1 MVRLRNR
8 LSALIAYLNA
18 SLQVKLSFALTVL
31 LAMILLGAGYS
42 TFLFVESIEQ
52 EGWAG
57 RQREAAINAVRTID
71 DFLSRVEDTMNLVG
85 ALSVEQIERSPE
97 LLSAILD
104 RVPAWIEIVRVDAS
118 GQMLAKA
125 TRDRPILGDQV
136 TIALSNWFQQARA
149 GQRYLGPLLITAES
163 EPYVMMAV
171 PAVDGGVV
179 AGRLRM
185 NLIWETVATLR
196 FGRAGTAF
204 IVDEQG
210 VIIAH
215 PDPSVVLR
223 YTSIADRPEFRDV
236 PPDGNQRFYIN
247 AFGEE
252 TLGVSLP
259 IPGTRWRLF
268 TEVSEDEATALS
280 TRAGITFSFS
290 LIVFG
295 VLLLLAMNYLLH
307 HFIFRAMNELEQG
320 AERIGRGDLSHP
332 LPVRPEREVA
342 QVTRAFNSMM
352 RQLRVRT
359 AEIARQTAS
368 LQAEIQERRRIEQ
381 ELIQA
386 RDAAEA
392 ASRAKST
399 FLATMSH
406 ELRTPLTAIIGYSQ
420 LLEQLAAQGLYDTV
434 YHDAGRI
441 RAAGMHLLTLIN
453 DILDIS
459 KIEAGRMTVSAE
471 YADVADLVQSAV
483 DVVQPQMAKNR
494 NQLHVH
500 CPPDIGIL
508 NSDST
513 KVRQVLINLLSNAAK
528 FTEDGEVTLTVSRHL
543 RDGRRWFQFVVADTG
558 IGIPADKLDRLF
570 KAFSQVDDSPS
581 RKYGG
586 TGLGLALSQ
595 RLCELI
601 GGRITVQSTVGKGS
615 IFTIDIPAE
624 LGDMLPLTAQIDQ
637 PMPAHNEESERAP
650 LEVSAAVSNAII
662 LVIDD
667 DPTVADLMRRI
678 LPSSEMHVVAAET
691 GAEGV
696 RIATDLLPDLIVL
709 DLKLPDRHGL
719 EVLADLRA
727 TPELA
732 ATPIIVLTI
741 DEQAQRAVT
750 LDVAEYLVKPIE
762 PQQLLTVVQRY
773 CRAAGAGALPLILIV
788 EDDLD
793 LADLVMRTVRAVG
806 WQAEAAFD
814 GETGLNLALRRQPD
828 LILLDYMLP
837 KLDGLQLLEQ
847 LRAAP
852 AGKDIPVILMTAR
865 DLTAEERSRLH
876 SSVNAIQQ
884 KADLDL
890 ERLVVYIRQT
900 IQSFPASSTATV
912 PSD

>member
-18 SLQVKLSFALTVL
+18 SLQFKLSFALTVL

-71 DFLSRVEDTMNLVG
+71 DFLLRVEDTMNLVG

-847 LRAAP
+847 LRAAS